1 MRIYADL
8 SSEALWLPEWQR
20 ALQPE
25 DLRLSLRDP
34 VGNGAREYPRG
45 FRRSAEIRV
54 GSVQRNCIHIPNRR
68 PHSLVPTPPEGS
80 FHLDAAVCFGASG
93 ASASVDARHHRWS
106 LQEPDHLRR
115 LLRSGRHPR
124 RRGFLHD
131 RVELRLCAWTA
142 DWITRISACS
152 AAVRRRRSF
161 RLERSMHQRAR
172 GSRLAP
178 RCESIRDRSIFASR
192 SRIARCVVSR
202 TASTAGAGRRSVSHS
217 RHGKVAGLV
226 RRLVCLL

>member
-68 PHSLVPTPPEGS
+68 PHSLVRRHLKVSFTWSSTVQGS
-80 FHLDAAVCFGASG
+80 MIRVQITMLPHAPRLNCTGT
-93 ASASVDARHHRWS
+93 VDA
-106 LQEPDHLRR
+106 
-115 LLRSGRHPR
+115 
-124 RRGFLHD
+124 
-131 RVELRLCAWTA
+131 
-142 DWITRISACS
+142 
-152 AAVRRRRSF
+152 
-161 RLERSMHQRAR
+161 
-172 GSRLAP
+172 
-178 RCESIRDRSIFASR
+178 
-192 SRIARCVVSR
+192 
-202 TASTAGAGRRSVSHS
+202 ST
-217 RHGKVAGLV
+217 
-226 RRLVCLL
+226 